1 MCACLGTAA
10 AVHLATWWACCPVE
24 VPSSCHAYCPSSI
37 RLYVRLGT
45 NGCHEIVPDE
55 VYKEAEESA
64 KAALADSD
72 DDEDEDL

>member
-1 MCACLGTAA
+1 MCAHLVPLLCTLPHGGRVVLLKYLPLVMPT
-10 AVHLATWWACCPVE
+10 VH
-24 VPSSCHAYCPSSI
+24 SSI

-55 VYKEAEESA
+55 VYKEAEDSA

>member
-1 MCACLGTAA
+1 MPT
-10 AVHLATWWACCPVE
+10 VH
-24 VPSSCHAYCPSSI
+24 SSI

-55 VYKEAEESA
+55 VYKEAEDSA